1 MLKII
6 PITKNLYDEYI
17 KSNLFYEMNEYSK
30 EFSRKKNS
38 IIYNIFWIK
47 NSFLHFSRKVEY
59 QFVFSEID
67 NNKKILDAGCGI
79 TFFPFFLNDKFSDI
93 NLDLLDYSKSAEK
106 FYKDSKFKF
115 INNDLNSIDIKD
127 ESYDLIYSIS
137 TLEHIETYSHV
148 IRELIRILKPGG
160 KLIITF
166 DVSFSQHDLI
176 NTKNADE
183 FINSTLFQLNNENRN
198 YSLNIDNL
206 VTSHDFNKHELPWKY
221 PKIFYRV
228 YYSFFKKK
236 KITLWPP
243 KIGIVMM
250 SVSKN

>member
-6 PITKNLYDEYI
+6 PITKNLYDEYT
-17 KSNLFYEMNEYSK
+17 KSSLFYEMNEYSK

-79 TFFPFFLNDKFSDI
+79 TFFPYFLKDKFSGI

-106 FYKDSKFKF
+106 FYRDSNFKF
-115 INNDLNSIDIKD
+115 INSDLNSIDIKD

-137 TLEHIETYSHV
+137 TLEHIDTYSHV
-148 IRELIRILKPGG
+148 IQELIRILKPGG

-166 DVSFSQHDLI
+166 DVSFSPRDLI
-176 NTKNADE
+176 NTKNVDE
-183 FINSTLFQLNNENRN
+183 FINSTLFQLNYENRN

-206 VTSHDFNKHELPWKY
+206 VTSHEFNKHELPWKY
-221 PKIFYRV
+221 PKIFLV
-228 YYSFFKKK
+228 A
-236 KITLWPP
+236 IL
-243 KIGIVMM
+243 
-250 SVSKN
+250 